1 MKRNKTALMCATALL
16 AALCYI
22 GFQFLRIDIP
32 IGVSK
37 TAIHFGN
44 TFCVLA
50 ALLIGGPA
58 GGAAGAIG
66 MGIADLTGGYATS
79 APKTIIMKLM
89 IGVIAGLI
97 AHKLGHID
105 EHTND
110 KKYMLKWAILA
121 SSGAMLFNIILD
133 PIFSYFYK
141 NFLLGIPSDA
151 ALIMTAWSTGSTF
164 INAIT
169 TIICASLLYIYIA
182 PLIKN
187 LRFLKK

>member
-1 MKRNKTALMCATALL
+1 MKRNKTAVMSATALL

-22 GFQFLRIDIP
+22 GFQFFRIDIP

-37 TAIHFGN
+37 TAVHLGN
-44 TFCVLA
+44 TFCILA

-79 APKTIIMKLM
+79 APKTIIMKWLIGM
-89 IGVIAGLI
+89 ITGLF
-97 AHKLGHID
+97 AHRFGKLEDHQSDRG
-105 EHTND
+105 
-110 KKYMLKWAILA
+110 YQLKWALIA
-121 SSGAMLFNIILD
+121 SSAAMLFNVIVD

-141 NFLLGIPSDA
+141 NYLLGIPSDA
-151 ALIMTAWSTGSTF
+151 ALIMTSWSAVSTL
-164 INAIT
+164 INAVTSVIF
-169 TIICASLLYIYIA
+169 ASLLYVYVA